1 MEEIAL
7 APLLSL
13 AFSTGLIATF
23 NPCGFALLPAYLSY
37 FVGLESSEE
46 RSSAYN
52 VTRALIVGLT
62 LTLGFL
68 LVFGTIG
75 GLTSSIISQG
85 AVQDRLGWATF
96 VIGILMIPLG
106 IAMLAGFEPK
116 LSLPRLSQG
125 GTSRQLPS
133 IFLFGVSFAIVSL
146 GCTAPLFF
154 ATVVGSFTSRSLWDG
169 ILVFLAYGA
178 GMSLIVMVLTVATA
192 LSRTEIAVAMRRI
205 LPHVNKISGGLLVVA
220 GAFLIIYGWWE
231 IQVLRGNFDTNWL
244 VDQSLTFQSN
254 VSNWIADVGELR
266 LAVALLLLLSLVC
279 GTVVG
284 RLVID
289 SRARQASA
297 GAEADITT
305 GPASQDS
312 MLRRWFWSVW
322 IPCWLVVWLA
332 LEISYYDFELLL
344 LPVWR
349 SLIDIPSRVGGWFT
363 EPGRWAVLF
372 EIFASVIVAF
382 FAWLRIRSVL
392 IRRRAAGTDS
402 GRGNGSGLVGP
413 AADGSSS
420 AAAAGE
426 SEREV
431 VKAVSETASS

>member
-1 MEEIAL
+1 MDDIAL

-46 RSSAYN
+46 RSATHN
-52 VTRALIVGLT
+52 ITRALVVGLT

-75 GLTSSIISQG
+75 GLTSSLISQG

-96 VIGILMIPLG
+96 VIGILMVPLG

-116 LSLPRLSQG
+116 LSLPRLNKG

-154 ATVVGSFTSRSLWDG
+154 ATVVGSFTSRNIWEG

-178 GMSLIVMVLTVATA
+178 GISLIVMVLTIATA
-192 LSRTEIAVAMRRI
+192 MSRTEIANTMRRI
-205 LPHVNKISGGLLVVA
+205 LPHVNKISGVLLIVA
-220 GAFLIIYGWWE
+220 GAFLILYGWWE
-231 IQVLRGNFDTNWL
+231 IQVLNGNISSNWL
-244 VDQSLTFQSN
+244 VDQSLNFQSN
-254 VSNWIADVGELR
+254 VTNWLTDIGELR
-266 LAVALLLLLSLVC
+266 LAVALLMLLALAF
-279 GTVVG
+279 GPVVG
-284 RLVID
+284 RIVMD
-289 SRARQASA
+289 SRSGA
-297 GAEADITT
+297 G
-305 GPASQDS
+305 SQMALS
-312 MLRRWFWSVW
+312 RENEVRMLRRWFRFVW
-322 IPCWLVVWLA
+322 VPGWVVVWLV
-332 LEISYYDFELLL
+332 LELTHYDFELLL

-349 SLIDIPSRVGGWFT
+349 TIIDVPSRIEGWYS

-372 EIFASVIVAF
+372 EISASVIAAF
-382 FAWLRIRSVL
+382 FIWLRVRSYSM
-392 IRRRAAGTDS
+392 RRHEDLSELMEESDGDSKSPDYAGTDE
-402 GRGNGSGLVGP
+402 
-413 AADGSSS
+413 SSD
-420 AAAAGE
+420 
-426 SEREV
+426 EV
-431 VKAVSETASS
+431 VEAVSGTTSS